1 MNPMMNPIERKVL
14 YEEML
19 PHELDEA
26 VARFPVAYCAFGS
39 LEWHGKHLPLG
50 NDTLKAHDILII
62 TAKKFGGVVVPP
74 TYWGFL
80 GKWKPWTM
88 IDFGK
93 PLVEELYGKI
103 FQGLVDVGFRVVIGV
118 TGHDVE
124 PQRDAIQKAVDA
136 ITKTGK
142 ATGFAMMEGNLY
154 DLTDDEMD
162 HAAHWETSLMMYLRP
177 ELVDMDQIR
186 EEDLDSED
194 GRKEAGIYGRDPRKF
209 ASRELGEK
217 IANRIA
223 DRIGQKAQ
231 ELLRTLKG

>member
-1 MNPMMNPIERKVL
+1 MVSRKRKVR

-26 VARFPVAYCAFGS
+26 VATFPVAYCAFGS
-39 LEWHGKHLPLG
+39 LEWHGRHLPLG
-50 NDTLKAHDILII
+50 NDTLKAYYILEM
-62 TAKKFGGVVVPP
+62 TAQKFGGVVVPP

-80 GKWKPWTM
+80 GKWHPWTM

-93 PLVEELYGKI
+93 PLVEELYEKI
-103 FQGLVDVGFRVVIGV
+103 FLGLVDVGFRGIIGV

-124 PQRDAIQKAVDA
+124 PQKAAIQRAVDR
-136 ITKTGK
+136 IKETGK
-142 ATGFAMMEGNLY
+142 ATGFAMMEGDLY
-154 DLTDDEMD
+154 DLTDDKMD

-177 ELVDMDQIR
+177 ELVDIEQIR
-186 EEDLDSED
+186 DEDLETED
-194 GRKEAGIYGRDPRKF
+194 GRKKAGIWGRDPRIY

-223 DRIGQKAQ
+223 ERIGQRAQ
-231 ELLRTLKG
+231 ELLVTLGK